1 LLIFFYKL
9 LKPEPTPNFNFMSR
23 KLRMGMIGGSL
34 DAFIGGVHRKAASID
49 GQIELVCGA
58 FSSDP
63 KKSKATGKALY
74 LDANRV
80 YGSYKE
86 MIETEK
92 SLPEDQRMDFVS
104 IVTPNHVHFGP
115 AQMALENGFHVI
127 IDKPIAFNVAEA
139 KALKKLV
146 DKTGLVLALTHTYT
160 GYPLVKEARDMV
172 KTGKIGKVRKV
183 YVEYPQGWLST
194 FVEGTGNKQASWRTD
209 PSKSGA
215 GGAIGDIGTHAANL
229 AEYITNSNITEINA
243 LLNTV
248 VKGRQLD
255 DDSSMLVKFE
265 NGASGVLLAT
275 QVAAGDENNLN
286 IRVYGE
292 KGGLEWR
299 QEEPNTLVVKW
310 LDKPKEI
317 IRAGWGYL
325 SDAARKNT
333 RTPSGH
339 PEGYLEAFANI
350 YLAFARG
357 VRDHQSGKKIDPVK
371 YDFPDAEDGVRGMAF
386 VETVIRSSTSNKKW
400 TAVKV

>member
-1 LLIFFYKL
+1 
-9 LKPEPTPNFNFMSR
+9 
-23 KLRMGMIGGSL
+23 MGMIGGSL
-34 DAFIGGVHRKAASID
+34 EAFIGAVHRKAAALD
-49 GQIELVCGA
+49 GEIELVCGA

-74 LDANRV
+74 LDPQRV
-80 YGSYKE
+80 YGSYAE
-86 MIETEK
+86 MIQKEK
-92 SLPEDQRMDFVS
+92 ELPEDQRMDFVS
-104 IVTPNHVHFGP
+104 IVTPNHVHFDP
-115 AQMALENGFHVI
+115 TKTALENGFHVI
-127 IDKPIAFNVAEA
+127 IDKPIAFNLAEA
-139 KALKKLV
+139 KAIKKLV

-172 KTGKIGKVRKV
+172 KTGKIGKIRKV

-194 FVEGTGNKQASWRTD
+194 FVEGSGNKQASWRTD

-229 AEYITNSNITEINA
+229 AEYITGSNITEINA

-248 VKGRQLD
+248 VKGRKLD

-325 SDAARKNT
+325 SDSAKKNT

-350 YLAFARG
+350 YQAFARG
-357 VRDHQSGKKIDPVK
+357 VRDHKAGKKIDPAK

-386 VETVIRSSTSNKKW
+386 VDTVIKSAGSNRKW
-400 TAVKV
+400 TALKV